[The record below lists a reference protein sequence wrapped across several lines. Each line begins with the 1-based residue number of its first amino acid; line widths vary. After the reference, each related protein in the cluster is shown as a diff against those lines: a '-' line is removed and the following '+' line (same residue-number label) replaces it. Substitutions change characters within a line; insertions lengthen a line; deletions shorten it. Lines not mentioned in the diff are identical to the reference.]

1 VPPPGGT
8 GFLFFLAR
16 LDSRRMR
23 ILIVGNGGREHALL
37 WKLRRDAPS
46 AEIFATRP
54 NGGMAPLC
62 QPVALA
68 PTDVEALSGWASAHR
83 VDLTVIGPE
92 APLAAGIVDRFQAKG
107 LPVFG
112 PTKAAARIEGSKA
125 YAKELMQRA
134 GVPTARHSTF
144 TDLDSALAHVRERG
158 APIVVKASGLAAG
171 KGVIVCATVE
181 EALAAVRSMLGS
193 LAFGEAGR
201 EVVIEEHMEGEE
213 LSVFAV
219 TDGQRSVIL
228 VPAQDHKRVGDGD
241 TGPNTGGMGAY
252 APVSLATPELVDEV
266 RATVFQRTL
275 DAMAQE
281 GNPFQGL
288 LYAGL
293 MLTPAGIRV
302 VEFNCRFG
310 DPETQVV
317 LPLLDSSLL
326 DLLATVAEGGSLA
339 GAGVRQRKGAA
350 VTTVVAAGG
359 YPGAH
364 EKGRTIRIP
373 EGIESDRLLIFHAG
387 TERKGADLVTSGGR
401 VLAVTA
407 LATTLQEAADESR
420 SAAARIAFDG
430 AFHRKDIGWRE
441 RARLERRSS

>member
-1 VPPPGGT
+1 
-8 GFLFFLAR
+8 
-16 LDSRRMR
+16 MR

-46 AEIFATRP
+46 AEFFATRP

-68 PTDVEALSGWASAHR
+68 PTDVEALSGWAAAHR

-92 APLAAGIVDRFQAKG
+92 APLAAGIVDRFQTKG

-125 YAKELMQRA
+125 YAKELMQRG
-134 GVPTARHSTF
+134 GVPTAEHRTF
-144 TDLDSALAHVRERG
+144 TEMEAAEAYVRERG

-171 KGVIVCATVE
+171 KGVIVCTTVE
-181 EALAAVRSMLGS
+181 EALSAIRSMLGT
-193 LAFGEAGR
+193 LEFGEAGR
-201 EVVIEEHMEGEE
+201 EVVIEEHMQGEE

-219 TDGQRSVIL
+219 TDGERCVIL
-228 VPAQDHKRVGDGD
+228 VPAQDHKRVGEGD

-252 APVSLATPELVDEV
+252 APVSLATPALIEQV
-266 RATVFQRTL
+266 RARVFQPTL
-275 DAMAQE
+275 AAMAQE
-281 GNPFQGL
+281 GNPFAGL

-293 MLTPAGIRV
+293 MLTKGGIRV

-326 DLLATVAEGGSLA
+326 ELIATVAEGGSLA
-339 GAGVRQRKGAA
+339 GRDARQRAGAA
-350 VTTVVAAGG
+350 VTTVVAAAG
-359 YPGAH
+359 YPGAY
-364 EKGRTIRIP
+364 EKGRSIRIP
-373 EGIESDRLLIFHAG
+373 ADLESERLLIFHAG
-387 TERKGADLVTSGGR
+387 TEDKSGDLVTSGGR

-407 LATTLQEAADESR
+407 LAPTLSAAADESR
-420 SAAARIAFDG
+420 AAAARIAFDG

-441 RARLERRSS
+441 RSRLEGATP